1 MKEQFN
7 SGVNPDYGVP
17 TQLWSHQ
24 QNGNL
29 GIVDNF
35 ALTFDI
41 NFKVQTV
48 QKWCHIKI
56 LDSILNWV

>member
-1 MKEQFN
+1 M
-7 SGVNPDYGVP
+7 VCLL
-17 TQLWSHQ
+17 QLWSHQ

-48 QKWCHIKI
+48 QNLDI
-56 LDSILNWV
+56 LDWVQ